1 MEPLSI
7 RRPAAVPHLD
17 PGREK
22 RSRLVSVQRSPAQPV
37 LVEPRKIVVDGSVR
51 EVSVPPLVPPPERGS
66 LADIPFDN
74 AAEAPG
80 DVVLSRKERNGSW
93 RDVTAA
99 EFAAEVLATA
109 KGLIAHGLRPG
120 DRLAIMARTTYEW
133 TLLDFAAWAAG
144 LITVPIYPTSSA
156 EQTRWIIRDTGAVG
170 CAVEGVDEALL
181 IDAQLDRLPGF
192 AHLWQFDAGAI
203 EELAEAGRG
212 VADSEVEAR
221 RAALSPGS
229 VATLIYTSG
238 TTGRP
243 KGCVLSHG
251 NFLAEVDNAIELLH
265 PCFKS
270 VSTEPASTLLYLPL
284 SHVFGRMVAI
294 GCLRARVR
302 LGHTP
307 SIKTEPLLA
316 DLATFQPTFILV
328 VPYVLEKVYNTARAT
343 AERMGRAPS
352 FDRAAKIAQRW
363 GEAHEAEEHGTGP
376 GPGVALRTA
385 RALYDPLVYRRI
397 RAALGGKVKY
407 AICGGS
413 PLGHRLA
420 AFYAGAGIEIFEGY
434 GLTESTAAATVTPPL
449 KPRLG
454 TVGWPLPG
462 TGIRIADD
470 GEVLVRGGQVFSG
483 YWDSA
488 LGGAVPFTVGP
499 PPSWPSIGD
508 DGSATGEAWEKIPQK
523 WFATGDIGALDADG
537 YLTITGR
544 KKEIIVT
551 ASGKNTAPAPLED
564 RLRAHSLVGQCIVI
578 GDNRPY
584 IIALITLD
592 PDGLKHWQIIHR
604 RELLSREELAF
615 DAELCKEVQ
624 RAVTDANALVSRA
637 ESIRRFSIL
646 PVEFTEASGH
656 LTPSMKI
663 KREAIMRDFEKE
675 IEALYEP

>member
-1 MEPLSI
+1 
-7 RRPAAVPHLD
+7 
-17 PGREK
+17 
-22 RSRLVSVQRSPAQPV
+22 VSVLEAQAQPV
-37 LVEPRKIVVDGSVR
+37 LVEPRKIVVDGKVR
-51 EVSVPPLVPPPERGS
+51 EVAVPPLVPPPTHGS

-74 AAEAPG
+74 AAQAP
-80 DVVLSRKERNGSW
+80 DDAVLSRKQPDGTW
-93 RDVTAA
+93 QDVTAA

-120 DRLAIMARTTYEW
+120 DRLAIMAPTRYEW

-156 EQTRWIIRDTGAVG
+156 EQTRWIIQDTGAVG
-170 CAVEGVDEALL
+170 CAVEGVDEAVL
-181 IDAQLDRLPGF
+181 IDAALDQLPHV

-203 EELAEAGRG
+203 DELKETGRG
-212 VADSEVEAR
+212 VPDGEVHVR
-221 RAALSPGS
+221 RSGLSPDS
-229 VATLIYTSG
+229 VATIIYTSG

-243 KGCVLSHG
+243 KGCVLTHS

-270 VSTEPASTLLYLPL
+270 VSREPAATLLFLPL

-302 LGHTP
+302 LGHAP

-316 DLATFQPTFILV
+316 DLAAFQPTFVLV
-328 VPYVLEKVYNTARAT
+328 VPYVLEKIYNTARAM
-343 AERMGRAPS
+343 AETMGRAAS

-376 GPGVALRTA
+376 GPGMALRTA
-385 RALYDPLVYRRI
+385 RAVYDPVVYRRI

-470 GEVLVRGGQVFSG
+470 GEILVRGGQIFTG
-483 YWDSA
+483 YWDA
-488 LGGAVPFTVGP
+488 VIGAAVPFTVGP
-499 PPSWPSIGD
+499 PPSWPSFD
-508 DGSATGEAWEKIPQK
+508 EGSARSRDDEER
-523 WFATGDIGALDADG
+523 WFATGDIGALDQDG

-544 KKEIIVT
+544 KREIIIT
-551 ASGKNTAPAPLED
+551 ASGKNVAPAPLED
-564 RLRAHSLVGQCIVI
+564 RLRAHSLIGQCIVI
-578 GDNRPY
+578 GDNRPFVT
-584 IIALITLD
+584 ALVTLD
-592 PDGLKHWQIIHR
+592 PDGLKHWKTIHR
-604 RELLSREELAF
+604 KESATRAELAF
-615 DAELCKEVQ
+615 EPDLCAEVQ
-624 RAVTDANALVSRA
+624 QAVADANELVSRA

-646 PVEFTEASGH
+646 PVDFTEASGH

-663 KREAIMRDFEKE
+663 RREAVARDFANE

>member
-1 MEPLSI
+1 MSVTQI
-7 RRPAAVPHLD
+7 PAP
-17 PGREK
+17 
-22 RSRLVSVQRSPAQPV
+22 PV
-37 LVEPRKIVVDGSVR
+37 LVEPRKTVVDGEVR
-51 EVSVPPLVPPPERGS
+51 EVFVPPLAPPPAHGS

-74 AAEAPG
+74 AAEAPTA
-80 DVVLSRKERNGSW
+80 VVLSRQRPNGSW
-93 RDVTAA
+93 QDVTAA
-99 EFAAEVLATA
+99 QFADEVLATA

-156 EQTRWIIRDTGAVG
+156 EQTRWIIQDAGAVG

-181 IDAQLDRLPGF
+181 IDAELDQLPHF

-203 EELAEAGRG
+203 GELAAAGKG
-212 VADSEVEAR
+212 VRDSEVASR
-221 RAALSPGS
+221 RAALSPDS

-243 KGCVLSHG
+243 KGCVLTHG
-251 NFLAEVDNAIELLH
+251 NFFAEVDNAIEMLH

-270 VSTEPASTLLYLPL
+270 VTNEPASTLLFLPL
-284 SHVFGRMVAI
+284 SHVFGRMVAV

-302 LGHTP
+302 LGHAP
-307 SIKTEPLLA
+307 SIKTESLLA
-316 DLATFQPTFILV
+316 DLAGFEPTFLLV

-343 AERMGRAPS
+343 AEKMGRVAS
-352 FDRAAKIAQRW
+352 FDRAATIARRW

-376 GPGVALRTA
+376 GPGIALRTA

-413 PLGHRLA
+413 PLGHRMA

-434 GLTESTAAATVTPPL
+434 GLTEATAAATVTPPL
-449 KPRLG
+449 RPRLG

-462 TGIRIADD
+462 TAVRIAGD
-470 GEVLVRGGQVFSG
+470 GEVLVRGDQVFAG
-483 YWDSA
+483 YWDPA
-488 LGGAVPFTVGP
+488 LRAAVPFSVGP
-499 PPSWPSIGD
+499 PPAWPPAEES
-508 DGSATGEAWEKIPQK
+508 GSDPWADRGK

-544 KKEIIVT
+544 KKEIIIT
-551 ASGKNTAPAPLED
+551 ASGKNIAPAPLED

-584 IIALITLD
+584 VTALITLD
-592 PDGLKHWQIIHR
+592 PDGLKHWQLIHR
-604 RELLSREELAF
+604 KQRLAREELAF
-615 DAELCKEVQ
+615 DPELCAEIQ
-624 RAVTDANALVSRA
+624 RAVEDANELVSRA

-646 PVEFTEASGH
+646 PVDFTEESGH
-656 LTPSMKI
+656 ITPTMKI
-663 KREAIMRDFEKE
+663 KREAVARDFEKE